1 MIHWAYHIERKQA
14 KQKHSTETKSVGN
27 TNSTKKRRL
36 TRVLI
41 NGLLPCWLIF
51 KIVIFIALLL
61 RVTVMYRTS
70 HIPTIAY
77 HNPYNNIIIDEQR

>member
-1 MIHWAYHIERKQA
+1 MNDTETTKQHWAYHIERKQA

-51 KIVIFIALLL
+51 KIVILLGRSSNL
-61 RVTVMYRTS
+61 CK
-70 HIPTIAY
+70 
-77 HNPYNNIIIDEQR
+77 